1 MYIPEEYVRTGR
13 SMNSSSPANATIS
26 SSCSRMYVRFSPRI
40 DPLRKTFSR
49 PVKSGWNP
57 APSSSSVPMRPPTSA
72 VPDVGWMIPE
82 RIRSSVLLPEPFRPT
97 SPTALPGSIWNETS
111 RSAQTSVAGPR
122 PRASTSALSERAS
135 RECTRKRRDT
145 RSTPI
150 SPGRTVTCFLP
161 DELGERAHEVGIRVR
176 HLDPPQRHSEL
187 ARAILRLDV
196 DVPANLE
203 VVGDEADRADEHV
216 AHAAS
221 VQLAEVV
228 EDVGAEPRLARRR
241 LALVRERPLAHVR
254 GLRDEPRRLEQ
265 LAWYGSPS
273 SRVRAGSECAVKTT
287 CAVVPRTRAAS
298 ASTNGSKSC
307 QLSIIRS
314 SARASSARS
323 SCSR

>member
-13 SMNSSSPANATIS
+13 SMNSSRPANATIS

-57 APSSSSVPMRPPTSA
+57 APTSS
-72 VPDVGWMIPE
+72 
-82 RIRSSVLLPEPFRPT
+82 
-97 SPTALPGSIWNETS
+97 
-111 RSAQTSVAGPR
+111 SAQTSVAGPR

-228 EDVGAEPRLARRR
+228 EDVGAEPRVARRR

-265 LAWYGSPS
+265 LVL
-273 SRVRAGSECAVKTT
+273 VRI
-287 CAVVPRTRAAS
+287 AVVEGARGQRMRGEDDVRGRAAD
-298 ASTNGSKSC
+298 ARRERVDERLEVVPALDHP
-307 QLSIIRS
+307 QLR
-314 SARASSARS
+314 ARVERALELLSVAGDRQARVV
-323 SCSR
+323 RREHEPDDDAGA